1 MRASLRIFKRKFSLI
16 IGLYFVAGFVFLLV
30 GADLLVRGGSRL
42 AINFGIS
49 PLVVGLTIVAYGT
62 SAPEL
67 AVTVLANVNDN
78 ADIAVGNIIGSNITN
93 LLLVLGLSALVT
105 PLVTPQSLLFRSGL
119 LVVLLSFGMW
129 GLALDGSI
137 SQLEGIGLLLGSI
150 LYTILVIWTGKQ
162 HTPEE
167 DPATREILSEVAE
180 IAEIAPKQKATLS
193 AVLWSFFLI
202 VSGIVILA
210 GSSSLLIDSA
220 EKIALA
226 FKVDELFIG
235 LTLVA
240 LGTSLPEGATAVVA
254 AFKNERHIVIGN
266 IIGSNIFNILLIL
279 GTTGAIDPH
288 GVLISPGAMR
298 VDLPIMCLITTIT
311 WLLFFTGSQITRI
324 EAITLLILYGL
335 YFCYLLIEAKYPDFL
350 PIYTTSCLYAFGPV
364 LGAYLLY
371 NIYSH
376 HQGSKNA

>member
-1 MRASLRIFKRKFSLI
+1 MI